1 MKLVALALLV
11 ACGGSSTTP
20 VTPAV
25 DHAASIERGLH
36 PAVSIKGEPHS
47 IALEQR
53 MRELHINAVSI
64 AVFQNYKVVWARA
77 YGLADTGVPA
87 TPETLFQAG
96 SISKSVNALG
106 TLEAVADGVLSL
118 DTPINDSLTSWKL
131 PNNDLT
137 KVTPVT
143 LRELLSHTAG
153 TTVHGFPGY
162 AAGLPLPTIKQILD
176 GEPPANSPAIR
187 VDLAPNTQFRYSGG
201 GITIAQLAL
210 AERSKASYP
219 EILARRVLQPLGM
232 AHSTYEQPLPAAL
245 VPHAAAG
252 YGQDGTQVVGKR
264 HVYPEMAAA
273 GLWTTPADL
282 ARFFSEIALARANR
296 SKLVT
301 NKVALE
307 MTTAVKRLDPNVTD
321 AVGLGVFMYDR
332 SGVPCFGHNGADE
345 GFQAD
350 ALATLDGGNGV
361 VIMANSD
368 NGSRIF
374 PAIERTVFAEY
385 GWGHEDEVTRV
396 TLDAS
401 QRTKFVGGYSG
412 VALFRIAAVD
422 GKLVLAGPF
431 EKPHSE
437 LVPISPTTLVD
448 DGSGMRIELA
458 PDGVRLVPQQGA
470 PVVIPRGSAP
480 LLLLEDG
487 NADGAAELWRAEAKT
502 DPQRSRL
509 DEDRANQIG
518 YNLMHEDPKH
528 ALEVLHFVV
537 TVFPESSNAHDSY
550 GEVLLAT
557 GDKAHAL
564 EQYTLARDTV
574 DADPRI
580 APDAKE
586 SHRKLEEAAVQRLK
600 N

>member
-25 DHAASIERGLH
+25 DHAANIERGLH
-36 PAVSIKGEPHS
+36 PAVSIKGEPHT

-64 AVFQNYKVVWARA
+64 AVFQSYKVVWARA

-118 DTPINDSLTSWKL
+118 DTPINDSLTGWKL
-131 PNNDLT
+131 PDNDLT

-162 AAGLPLPTIKQILD
+162 AAGLPVPTIKQILD

-210 AERSKASYP
+210 TERSKASYP
-219 EILARRVLQPLGM
+219 ELLARRVLQPLGM
-232 AHSTYEQPLPAAL
+232 THSTYEQPLPAAL

-264 HVYPEMAAA
+264 HIYPEMAAA

-296 SKLVT
+296 SKLVS
-301 NKVALE
+301 NEIALE
-307 MTTAVKRLDPNVTD
+307 MTTAVKKLDPNVCCVARPEAVLVAD
-321 AVGLGVFMYDR
+321 RLAVPGEPWSGAEAGRRVGLARVRRRRCQRR
-332 SGVPCFGHNGADE
+332 S
-345 GFQAD
+345 
-350 ALATLDGGNGV
+350 
-361 VIMANSD
+361 S
-368 NGSRIF
+368 
-374 PAIERTVFAEY
+374 
-385 GWGHEDEVTRV
+385 RV
-396 TLDAS
+396 TLCRSRPRA
-401 QRTKFVGGYSG
+401 
-412 VALFRIAAVD
+412 
-422 GKLVLAGPF
+422 
-431 EKPHSE
+431 
-437 LVPISPTTLVD
+437 
-448 DGSGMRIELA
+448 
-458 PDGVRLVPQQGA
+458 
-470 PVVIPRGSAP
+470 RGSA
-480 LLLLEDG
+480 
-487 NADGAAELWRAEAKT
+487 ASAAE
-502 DPQRSRL
+502 
-509 DEDRANQIG
+509 
-518 YNLMHEDPKH
+518 
-528 ALEVLHFVV
+528 
-537 TVFPESSNAHDSY
+537 
-550 GEVLLAT
+550 
-557 GDKAHAL
+557 
-564 EQYTLARDTV
+564 
-574 DADPRI
+574 PRI
-580 APDAKE
+580 RTARRRGPGPAERDGLQGHG
-586 SHRKLEEAAVQRLK
+586 STG
-600 N
+600 